1 MFGAVQGIN
10 LKKRTWHVRV
20 DVVGYFYAAIQPSRT
35 RKEVQHVLVLAVV
48 LNPRFSFWRFERIAV
63 KGLPQI
69 SKLET
74 QIKKP
79 PRGVSAVESD
89 PARTSKAAGSTAL
102 AASGLELEFPLEN
115 LKNIKNEGKNYRF
128 FP

>member
-1 MFGAVQGIN
+1 MLA
-10 LKKRTWHVRV
+10 
-20 DVVGYFYAAIQPSRT
+20 
-35 RKEVQHVLVLAVV
+35 LAVV
-48 LNPRFSFWRFERIAV
+48 LNPLFSFWRLERIAV

-79 PRGVSAVESD
+79 PEELSAVESD
-89 PARTSKAAGSTAL
+89 PARTSKAARSTAL
-102 AASGLELEFPLEN
+102 AASVLELESPLEN